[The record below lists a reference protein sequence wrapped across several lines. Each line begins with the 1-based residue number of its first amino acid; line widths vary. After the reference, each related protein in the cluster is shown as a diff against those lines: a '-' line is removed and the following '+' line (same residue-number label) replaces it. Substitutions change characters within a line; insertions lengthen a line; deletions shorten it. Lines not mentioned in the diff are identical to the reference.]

1 MEKKTDVLTYIN
13 KMKEMY
19 EGEKISP
26 KKDNIRSMVKMAVEN
41 SPTAV
46 SKAPQGSKQHRL
58 DITKHIEET
67 VNKFEDDGRPLI
79 KKFRN
84 DDPSTYLSAQK
95 PVMDTWDL
103 LKKSAQVSAAKGD
116 YSELKDIKQTLREQ
130 YQKNGGQWMSDDEKK
145 LINKYK
151 SPEPIKIN
159 IDGITKGRMML
170 ERMREED
177 KRLEQQK
184 KKIFEKKLSHEN
196 ISGLAY
202 LLNTKE

>member
-1 MEKKTDVLTYIN
+1 MVKKN
-13 KMKEMY
+13 N
-19 EGEKISP
+19 
-26 KKDNIRSMVKMAVEN
+26 NIKSMVRMAVEN

-46 SKAPQGSKQHRL
+46 SKAPQGSKQHTL
-58 DITKHIEET
+58 DINKHIEET
-67 VNKFEDDGRPLI
+67 VNKFEDDGKPLI

-84 DDPSTYLSAQK
+84 DDPSTFLSAQK

-103 LKKSAQVSAAKGD
+103 LKKSAQVSAAKGN

-151 SPEPIKIN
+151 APEPIKIN
-159 IDGITKGRMML
+159 IDGITKGRLML
-170 ERMREED
+170 EKMREED
-177 KRLEQQK
+177 KRLEEQK

>member
-116 YSELKDIKQTLREQ
+116 FTEIRDIKQTLREQ
-130 YQKNGGQWMSDDEKK
+130 YAKNGGEWMSDDEKK

-151 SPEPIKIN
+151 TPEPIEIN
-159 IDGITKGRMML
+159 LENISRGRLML
-170 ERMREED
+170 EQINEEN
-177 KRLEQQK
+177 KRLEEQK
-184 KKIFEKKLSHEN
+184 KKIFEKNMSHEN